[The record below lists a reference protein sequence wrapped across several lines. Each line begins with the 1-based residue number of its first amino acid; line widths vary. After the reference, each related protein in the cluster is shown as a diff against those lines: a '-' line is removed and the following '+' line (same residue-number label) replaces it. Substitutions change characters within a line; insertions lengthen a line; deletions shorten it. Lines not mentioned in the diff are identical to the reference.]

1 MVTKHERD
9 TNDEIQHPD
18 VPKPQSINVSLEIIL
33 EDPKIIVENLNVAYS
48 DGTESLKDIFLAI
61 PINAITVIFGPAG
74 GGKSTLLRTLNRLND
89 LADVTQIS
97 GHVWLDNEDILDPKT
112 NLIKLRR
119 KVGMVFAT
127 PVVLPMTIRENL
139 TYGLELGRIRDK
151 HILNE
156 AVEKSLRA
164 AALWDEAKDRLD
176 EPAISLSGGQQQ
188 RLCIARVLALEPE
201 VILLD
206 EPTSGLDPIST
217 GKVEE
222 TLQILKDKYTVIIVP
237 HSIQQ
242 AARIADYSAF
252 FLAGELVEYTRG
264 KQIYTRP
271 IDSRSQ
277 DYIQGRIG

>member
-9 TNDEIQHPD
+9 TNDETTLPD
-18 VPKPQSINVSLEIIL
+18 VPKPQSINVSMEIIL

-151 HILNE
+151 HILNK

-222 TLQILKDKYTVIIVP
+222 TLQILKAKYTVIIVP